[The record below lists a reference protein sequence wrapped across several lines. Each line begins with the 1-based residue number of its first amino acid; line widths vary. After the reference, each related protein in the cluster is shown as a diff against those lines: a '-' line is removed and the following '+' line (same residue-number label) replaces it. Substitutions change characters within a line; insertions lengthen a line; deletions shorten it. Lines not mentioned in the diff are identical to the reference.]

1 MAPPITF
8 MIDGEQYVSI
18 LAGDGGSS
26 NFLGDNFGEWRGKLA
41 SIKYGNNGKLLTFKL
56 GGSSKIEQIPERDLT
71 IPEQPILNASID
83 DIELRAEYIRKG
95 TRWDEIEKNIK
106 RLQ

>member
-8 MIDGEQYVSI
+8 MIDDEQYISI

-71 IPEQPILNASID
+71 IPEQPILNASIE
-83 DIELRAEYIRKG
+83 DIKAGEDILSLIH
-95 TRWDEIEKNIK
+95 I
-106 RLQ
+106 